1 MYAADVVVIY
11 GEDQG
16 MGQSLL
22 DAYRRVRLVR
32 RAQVGGEFVDARWIA
47 VEREPAERV
56 CLARRAD
63 DDLTLADAVIPQRRA
78 EWAFFKLLVEDSR
91 AAPHNSVL
99 AFERRPRETQTRREV
114 VAIFQVSLRFV
125 TQTRRQSKTRRQT
138 NLVLSIRRVLPEAEV
153 NAGFAGAEGVI

>member
-1 MYAADVVVIY
+1 MYAADIVVIY

-16 MGQSLL
+16 MEQSLL

-63 DDLTLADAVIPQRRA
+63 DNLTLADAVVSPRPG
-78 EWAFFKLLVEDSR
+78 EWGLFKLLIENSS
-91 AAPHNSVL
+91 AAASDSVL
-99 AFERRPRETQTRREV
+99 ASV
-114 VAIFQVSLRFV
+114 
-125 TQTRRQSKTRRQT
+125 RQPPKYAS
-138 NLVLSIRRVLPEAEV
+138 P
-153 NAGFAGAEGVI
+153 